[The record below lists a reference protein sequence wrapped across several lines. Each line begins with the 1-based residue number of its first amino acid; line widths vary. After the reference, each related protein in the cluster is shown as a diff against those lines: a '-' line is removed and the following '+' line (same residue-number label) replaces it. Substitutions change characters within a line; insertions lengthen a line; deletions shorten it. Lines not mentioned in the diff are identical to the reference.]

1 VAELGPSLVGSWRLV
16 SYETKRADGADG
28 PVSHPFGDAPIGLFI
43 FDPDG
48 NYSVQL
54 TNPADP
60 QSRTASWGNYEV
72 DEAGVLFVLEPIS
85 GSAQLAAGTKTTRR
99 VTLNGDG
106 TATFRPPVQVV
117 DGVEI
122 QGYITWR
129 KVSGPVSWV

>member
-1 VAELGPSLVGSWRLV
+1 MAELAPSLVGSWSLV
-16 SYETKRADGADG
+16 SYETRRADGADG
-28 PVSHPFGDAPIGLFI
+28 SASRPFGDAPIGLFI

-54 TNPADP
+54 SNPADP
-60 QSRTASWGNYEV
+60 ESRTASWGRYAV
-72 DEAGVLFVLEPIS
+72 DEAGVMFILEPIS
-85 GSAQLAAGTKTTRR
+85 GSAQLGAGTKTTRR

-117 DGVEI
+117 DGVDI

-129 KVSGPVSWV
+129 KVSGAGQV